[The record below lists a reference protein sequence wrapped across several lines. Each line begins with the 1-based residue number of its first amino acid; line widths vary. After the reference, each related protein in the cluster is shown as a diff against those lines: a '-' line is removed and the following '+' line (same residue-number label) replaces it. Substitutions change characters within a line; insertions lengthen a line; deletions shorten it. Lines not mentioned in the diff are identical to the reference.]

1 MKINEL
7 YIRHDSIAWPLLE
20 KSIYPFE
27 VLPQIKDYIITLG
40 KTLGEDF
47 EEVKENVWIHKTAK
61 VAPSAE
67 INAPCIID
75 QESEIRHNVFI
86 RGSAIVGKHCVVG
99 NACELKNAILF
110 DYVQVPHFNYVGD
123 SILGYK
129 AHLGAGSILANL
141 KADGTNVTIR
151 GETIFETNLRKVGS
165 FLGDEV
171 QIGCN
176 CVLNPGTIVGS
187 KTIVY
192 PLTSLKGVI
201 PANRIVKDKGNGL
214 HCYERKNG

>member
-75 QESEIRHNVFI
+75 QESEIRHNAFI

-141 KADGTNVTIR
+141 KADGTNVTIK

-214 HCYERKNG
+214 HCYERKDS